1 MQDVFTRYKK
11 CNLQKLQRRALNRF
25 QGYFFTLLRI
35 MQRSNLFLKKK
46 ITLHWTPHF
55 LNNRTNI
62 QWPLQI
68 HKLVAYNST
77 HNMWGLPQIKHSL
90 KQIQKESSFHKSIL
104 HRRSQSQPNLPCYS
118 SFHASFPFL
127 PENYCIFP
135 ISSVLVLALV
145 GHLFYTIF

>member
-1 MQDVFTRYKK
+1 MFFIRYKK
-11 CNLQKLQRRALNRF
+11 CNLQKLERQALNRF
-25 QGYFFTLLRI
+25 QGYFFSLLRI

-46 ITLHWTPHF
+46 ITLHRTPHF
-55 LNNRTNI
+55 FNDGTNI
-62 QWPLQI
+62 QWPSQI
-68 HKLVAYNST
+68 PKLVAYNST
-77 HNMWGLPQIKHSL
+77 HNMWVLPRIKHSL

-118 SFHASFPFL
+118 SFHASFYFL

-145 GHLFYTIF
+145 GHPFYAIF